1 MATEHNQM
9 GEQVI
14 AILKDAKTGEVK
26 QVEKTQRARGLW
38 RAVEGLKRLRTA
50 AKVKKQQSYR

>member
-26 QVEKTQRARGLW
+26 QIEKTGKSDVFEEFRSLILPYLLAHDPKT
-38 RAVEGLKRLRTA
+38 VIK
-50 AKVKKQQSYR
+50 S